1 MGSCSRYGSILIIL
15 TQVYILLHIPKYI
28 ICQINDDNNQLE
40 NINYVNLAFR
50 NLNPESS
57 IENPK
62 SDQYNN
68 ELSIFSD
75 DSRQPYYGLSKL
87 RQLKSWHEDNLLSRD
102 VSRHMHVDIQR
113 RAIFKRSL
121 SQPNIYNEPIVKID
135 TSGLPQHGDVRCKC
149 VCPSTPIVDGSPSNV
164 SRRRLYVKDV
174 PPDKCKCEEVVRP
187 NLPANVT
194 ATDFCPRCECKY
206 QSRNTRTIKW
216 FVIFT
221 IFVVSSLS
229 IYMAITTGTRFG
241 IAYESWSS
249 DDNESSSN
257 PRGPSWQSTQAAL
270 NRTKFGGA
278 TAWLCL
284 MLIGIVSGCVASV
297 VDIATSWMKDLR
309 EGICPAAFYLN
320 REQCCWSSSD
330 TFFEGAHCSKWVTWP
345 QLLGIIGD
353 HHPILDYLM
362 SFLTYLVSSL
372 LFATLAALL
381 VKRFAPHARGSG
393 IPEVKTILSGFVIK
407 GYLGKWTFAV
417 KSICMVLVV
426 AAGLSLG
433 KEGPFVHIACCVG
446 NIISHF
452 FPKYAR
458 NDAKKREI
466 LSASSAAGVSVAFGA
481 PIGGVLFS
489 LEEVSY
495 YFPLK
500 TLWRSF
506 FCALVAAFIVK
517 SINPFSNEH
526 MVMFYVAYTRP
537 WILFEL
543 IPFALLGALGGIIGS
558 MFIKFNVRWCYT
570 RKNSIL
576 SQYPVTE
583 VLAIAF
589 ITSFFGYPIEF
600 TRMNSSE
607 LIKLLFSPCG
617 IADVSML
624 CDYQRNFTGKLDS
637 TDRIEIA
644 EAGPGVYRSLF
655 FLTVALIFKFTITIF
670 TFGMAIPTGLFIP
683 AMTMGAITGRII
695 GVMMEQIA
703 FNYPDLWIFQ
713 NACSSGEN
721 CMTPGLYAMVGAAA
735 VLAGVTRMTISLV
748 VIMFELTSNADFTV
762 PVMVAVMCSKW
773 VGDAFGRQSIYDAHI
788 YLNDYPCLDP
798 EEKFNAANSISTMQL
813 ERVSEE
819 T

>member
-1 MGSCSRYGSILIIL
+1 MGKQDETSFYYIHHIIIIIKVINTNVSKTSYSMRISLLLILE
-15 TQVYILLHIPKYI
+15 TYI
-28 ICQINDDNNQLE
+28 ICNILIFALEVKGNETNNK
-40 NINYVNLAFR
+40 LAAAASTA
-50 NLNPESS
+50 PSS
-57 IENPK
+57 ATTNNHDANHDIDKLHPITKLDEPPK
-62 SDQYNN
+62 
-68 ELSIFSD
+68 I
-75 DSRQPYYGLSKL
+75 
-87 RQLKSWHEDNLLSRD
+87 
-102 VSRHMHVDIQR
+102 
-113 RAIFKRSL
+113 
-121 SQPNIYNEPIVKID
+121 
-135 TSGLPQHGDVRCKC
+135 HGDARCKC
-149 VCPSTPIVDGSPSNV
+149 VCPSLQISPNDS
-164 SRRRLYVKDV
+164 SPTQRRVLYLGNTS
-174 PPDKCKCEEVVRP
+174 PDQCNCYKVVQP
-187 NLPANVT
+187 QLYNHPNVT
-194 ATDFCPRCECKY
+194 LKDFCARCECKY
-206 QSRNTRTIKW
+206 QSRNTTTIRW
-216 FVIFT
+216 FVVFT
-221 IFVVSSLS
+221 IVVVTTLSL
-229 IYMAITTGTRFG
+229 YMVVTTSTNLN

-249 DDNESSSN
+249 ENN
-257 PRGPSWQSTQAAL
+257 NQGPNWQSTQMAL
-270 NRTKFGGA
+270 NRRKFGGA
-278 TAWLCL
+278 AAWLCL
-284 MLIGIVSGCVASV
+284 MLVGIVAGAVASV

-320 REQCCWSSSD
+320 REQCCWSSTD
-330 TFFEGAHCSKWVTWP
+330 TIFEGAHCSKWLTWP
-345 QLLGIIGD
+345 QLLGITSD
-353 HHPILDYLM
+353 HSFADYFM
-362 SFLTYLVSSL
+362 SFLTYIISSL
-372 LFATLAALL
+372 LFASLAALL
-381 VKRFAPHARGSG
+381 VKRFAPYARGSG
-393 IPEVKTILSGFVIK
+393 IPEIKTILSGFVIK
-407 GYLGKWTFAV
+407 GYLGKWTFTV

-433 KEGPFVHIACCVG
+433 KEGPFVHIACCIG

-495 YFPLK
+495 FFPLK

-506 FCALVAAFIVK
+506 FCALVAAFVLR

-526 MVMFYVAYTRP
+526 MVMFYVDYTRP

-543 IPFALLGALGGIIGS
+543 LPFALLGAFGGIIGS

-570 RKNSIL
+570 RKSSIL
-576 SQYPVTE
+576 AQYPVTE

-589 ITSFFGYPIEF
+589 ITSFIGYPNEF

-624 CDYQRNFTGKLDS
+624 CDYQRNYTEKIEP
-637 TDRIEIA
+637 TNRIYIA

-655 FLTVALIFKFTITIF
+655 FLTLALIFKFAVTIF

-683 AMTMGAITGRII
+683 SMAMGAITGRII
-695 GVMMEQIA
+695 GVLMEQIA

-713 NACSSGEN
+713 NACSTGEN

-735 VLAGVTRMTISLV
+735 VLAGVTRMTVSLV
-748 VIMFELTSNADFTV
+748 VIMFELTGNADFIV

-798 EEKFNAANSISTMQL
+798 EGKFNAANSGSTVQL
-813 ERVSEE
+813 EHVAEE

>member
-1 MGSCSRYGSILIIL
+1 MSNNIIIIIITIFTILACIPTSYCL
-15 TQVYILLHIPKYI
+15 T
-28 ICQINDDNNQLE
+28 
-40 NINYVNLAFR
+40 
-50 NLNPESS
+50 
-57 IENPK
+57 
-62 SDQYNN
+62 
-68 ELSIFSD
+68 
-75 DSRQPYYGLSKL
+75 GT
-87 RQLKSWHEDNLLSRD
+87 
-102 VSRHMHVDIQR
+102 
-113 RAIFKRSL
+113 RS
-121 SQPNIYNEPIVKID
+121 EP
-135 TSGLPQHGDVRCKC
+135 HGDVRCKC
-149 VCPSTPIVDGSPSNV
+149 VCPGTAP
-164 SRRRLYVKDV
+164 RTLYVANVAPTQCD
-174 PPDKCKCEEVVRP
+174 PINVVEP
-187 NLPANVT
+187 NLPQNLT
-194 ATDFCPRCECKY
+194 KNSKELLTRCECKY
-206 QSRNTRTIKW
+206 QSRNTSTIKR
-216 FVIFT
+216 FVILT
-221 IFVVSSLS
+221 IVVVTSLS
-229 IYMAITTGTRFG
+229 IYMVATNGTRFG
-241 IAYESWSS
+241 IPYESWSS
-249 DDNESSSN
+249 ENNDASTSANA
-257 PRGPSWQSTQAAL
+257 GPTWQSTQAAL

-278 TAWLCL
+278 TAWICL
-284 MLIGIVSGCVASV
+284 MVIGIVAGCVASV

-309 EGICPAAFYLN
+309 EGLCPAAFYLN
-320 REQCCWSSSD
+320 REQCCWSSDD
-330 TFFEGAHCSKWVTWP
+330 TIFEGAHCSQWITWP
-345 QLLGIIGD
+345 QMMRISED
-353 HHPILDYLM
+353 HNIFNGLM
-362 SFLTYLVSSL
+362 SFLIYIITSL
-372 LFATLAALL
+372 MFAGLAALL

-446 NIISHF
+446 NIISHL

-458 NDAKKREI
+458 NNAKKREI

-506 FCALVAAFIVK
+506 FCALVAASILR

-526 MVMFYVAYTRP
+526 MVMFYVKYTRP

-543 IPFALLGALGGIIGS
+543 VPFALLGVFGGIIGS

-570 RKNSIL
+570 RKTSIL

-583 VLAIAF
+583 VLVVALV
-589 ITSFFGYPIEF
+589 TSFIGYPNEF

-617 IADVSML
+617 VADVSML
-624 CDYQRNFTGKLDS
+624 CDYKRNTEKFDS
-637 TDRIEIA
+637 PNRIDIA
-644 EAGPGVYRSLF
+644 EAGSGVYKSLF
-655 FLTVALIFKFTITIF
+655 YLTLALVFKFAVTIF
-670 TFGMAIPTGLFIP
+670 TFGLAIPTGLFIP

-713 NACSSGEN
+713 NACSTGEN

-735 VLAGVTRMTISLV
+735 TLAGVTRMTVSLV
-748 VIMFELTSNADFTV
+748 VIMFELTGNADFIV

-798 EEKFNAANSISTMQL
+798 EEKFNAANSLNTRQL
-813 ERVSEE
+813 ERVAEE
-819 T
+819 S

>member
-1 MGSCSRYGSILIIL
+1 M
-15 TQVYILLHIPKYI
+15 
-28 ICQINDDNNQLE
+28 
-40 NINYVNLAFR
+40 
-50 NLNPESS
+50 
-57 IENPK
+57 
-62 SDQYNN
+62 
-68 ELSIFSD
+68 
-75 DSRQPYYGLSKL
+75 
-87 RQLKSWHEDNLLSRD
+87 
-102 VSRHMHVDIQR
+102 
-113 RAIFKRSL
+113 
-121 SQPNIYNEPIVKID
+121 
-135 TSGLPQHGDVRCKC
+135 
-149 VCPSTPIVDGSPSNV
+149 
-164 SRRRLYVKDV
+164 
-174 PPDKCKCEEVVRP
+174 
-187 NLPANVT
+187 
-194 ATDFCPRCECKY
+194 
-206 QSRNTRTIKW
+206 
-216 FVIFT
+216 FT
-221 IFVVSSLS
+221 IVVVTILS
-229 IYMAITTGTRFG
+229 VYMVVTTGAKMS

-249 DDNESSSN
+249 ENNNNDNN
-257 PRGPSWQSTQAAL
+257 QHTGPSWQNTQMAL

-284 MLIGIVSGCVASV
+284 MIIGIVAGAVASV
-297 VDIATSWMKDLR
+297 VDIATGWMKDLR

-320 REQCCWSSSD
+320 REQCCWSSND
-330 TFFEGAHCSKWVTWP
+330 TIFEGAHCSKWRTWP
-345 QLLGIIGD
+345 QLLGITTD
-353 HHPILDYLM
+353 HSFFDYTT
-362 SFLTYLVSSL
+362 SFLTYVISSIL
-372 LFATLAALL
+372 LAGLAALL

-407 GYLGKWTFAV
+407 GYLGKWTMTV

-433 KEGPFVHIACCVG
+433 KEGPFVHITCCIG
-446 NIISHF
+446 NIVSHF

-458 NDAKKREI
+458 NDAKKREV

-506 FCALVAAFIVK
+506 FCALVAAFVLR

-526 MVMFYVAYTRP
+526 MVMFYVDYTRP

-558 MFIKFNVRWCYT
+558 MFIKFNVRWCYI
-570 RKNSIL
+570 RKTSIL
-576 SQYPVTE
+576 NQYPVME
-583 VLAIAF
+583 VLAVAL
-589 ITSFFGYPIEF
+589 ITSFLSFPNEF
-600 TRMNSSE
+600 TRMNTSE
-607 LIKLLFSPCG
+607 LIKLLFSNCG

-624 CDYQRNFTGKLDS
+624 CDYQRNFTEKIDS
-637 TDRIEIA
+637 NNRIPIS
-644 EAGPGVYRSLF
+644 EAGPGVYKSLF
-655 FLTVALIFKFTITIF
+655 FLTFALIFKFTVTIF
-670 TFGMAIPTGLFIP
+670 TFGMAIPTGLFVP
-683 AMTMGAITGRII
+683 SLAMGAITGRII
-695 GVMMEQIA
+695 GVLMEQIA

-713 NACSSGEN
+713 NACSTGEN

-735 VLAGVTRMTISLV
+735 TLAGVTRMTVSLV
-748 VIMFELTSNADFTV
+748 VIMFELTGNADFIV

-798 EEKFNAANSISTMQL
+798 EEKFNAANSVSTMQL

>member
-1 MGSCSRYGSILIIL
+1 MGPLAVR
-15 TQVYILLHIPKYI
+15 ILLI
-28 ICQINDDNNQLE
+28 L
-40 NINYVNLAFR
+40 VVATVTAA
-50 NLNPESS
+50 S
-57 IENPK
+57 I
-62 SDQYNN
+62 Y
-68 ELSIFSD
+68 
-75 DSRQPYYGLSKL
+75 
-87 RQLKSWHEDNLLSRD
+87 
-102 VSRHMHVDIQR
+102 
-113 RAIFKRSL
+113 
-121 SQPNIYNEPIVKID
+121 PNIGVSAEVVGLDTQLNISKNLKPIEIEKIVSPTLGDLEPK
-135 TSGLPQHGDVRCKC
+135 TKFSKEPPQHGNVRCKC
-149 VCPSTPIVDGSPSNV
+149 VCPSPQVVANSSSPTQ
-164 SRRRLYVKDV
+164 RRLYVGNTT
-174 PPDKCKCEEVVRP
+174 PDQCNCYKVVQP
-187 NLPANVT
+187 HLSPLVGLK
-194 ATDFCPRCECKY
+194 DFCARCECKY
-206 QSRNTRTIKW
+206 QSRNTTTIRW

-221 IFVVSSLS
+221 IFVVTSLS
-229 IYMAITTGTRFG
+229 LYMVVTSGTRLG

-249 DDNESSSN
+249 ESN
-257 PRGPSWQSTQAAL
+257 NQGPNWQSTQMAL
-270 NRTKFGGA
+270 NRRKFGGA
-278 TAWLCL
+278 SAWLCL
-284 MLIGIVSGCVASV
+284 MLVGIVAGGVASV

-320 REQCCWSSSD
+320 REQCCWSSND
-330 TFFEGAHCSKWVTWP
+330 TIFEGAHCSRWLTWP
-345 QLLGIIGD
+345 QLMGITEE
-353 HHPILDYLM
+353 HKFSDYFM
-362 SFLTYLVSSL
+362 SFLTYIVSSL
-372 LFATLAALL
+372 LLASLAALL

-393 IPEVKTILSGFVIK
+393 IPEIKTILSGFVIK
-407 GYLGKWTFAV
+407 GYLGKWTFTV

-433 KEGPFVHIACCVG
+433 KEGPFVHITCCIG

-506 FCALVAAFIVK
+506 FCALVAAFVLR

-526 MVMFYVAYTRP
+526 MVMFYVDYTRP

-543 IPFALLGALGGIIGS
+543 LPFALLGAFGGVIGS

-570 RKNSIL
+570 RKTSIL
-576 SQYPVTE
+576 SQYPVSE
-583 VLAIAF
+583 VLAVAF
-589 ITSFFGYPIEF
+589 ITSFIGYPNEF

-624 CDYQRNFTGKLDS
+624 CDYQRNFTDKIES
-637 TDRIEIA
+637 PNRIYIA
-644 EAGPGVYRSLF
+644 EAGPGVYKSLF
-655 FLTVALIFKFTITIF
+655 FLTLALIFKFALTIF
-670 TFGMAIPTGLFIP
+670 TFGMAVPTGLFIP
-683 AMTMGAITGRII
+683 SMAMGAITGRII
-695 GVMMEQIA
+695 GVLMEQIA

-713 NACSSGEN
+713 NACSTGEN

-735 VLAGVTRMTISLV
+735 VLAGVTRMTVSLV
-748 VIMFELTSNADFTV
+748 VIMFELTGNADFIV

-798 EEKFNAANSISTMQL
+798 EEKFNAANSVSTMQL
-813 ERVSEE
+813 ERVAEE

>member
-1 MGSCSRYGSILIIL
+1 MYSP
-15 TQVYILLHIPKYI
+15 Q
-28 ICQINDDNNQLE
+28 
-40 NINYVNLAFR
+40 
-50 NLNPESS
+50 
-57 IENPK
+57 
-62 SDQYNN
+62 
-68 ELSIFSD
+68 
-75 DSRQPYYGLSKL
+75 SKL
-87 RQLKSWHEDNLLSRD
+87 TRWSIQTAILVTILSCYYTLE
-102 VSRHMHVDIQR
+102 VSAQR
-113 RAIFKRSL
+113 SIPLGGYQRSY
-121 SQPNIYNEPIVKID
+121 SEARPNKNE
-135 TSGLPQHGDVRCKC
+135 RCKC
-149 VCPSTPIVDGSPSNV
+149 VCPSLDVANSTSPNQ
-164 SRRRLYVKDV
+164 RRVLYVDNTT
-174 PPDKCKCEEVVRP
+174 PDQCNCYTVVQP
-187 NLPANVT
+187 QLKNTVAPK
-194 ATDFCPRCECKY
+194 DFCARCECKY
-206 QSRNTRTIKW
+206 QSRNTTTIRW

-221 IFVVSSLS
+221 IVVITLLSL
-229 IYMAITTGTRFG
+229 YMVVATSTRLG
-241 IAYESWSS
+241 VAYESWSS
-249 DDNESSSN
+249 ENN
-257 PRGPSWQSTQAAL
+257 NQGPNWQSTQMAL
-270 NRTKFGGA
+270 NRRKFGGA
-278 TAWLCL
+278 SAWLCL
-284 MLIGIVSGCVASV
+284 MLVGIVAGAVASV

-320 REQCCWSSSD
+320 REQCCWSSND
-330 TFFEGAHCSKWVTWP
+330 TIFEGAHCSKWLTWP
-345 QLLGIIGD
+345 QILGITA
-353 HHPILDYLM
+353 DYSFADYFM
-362 SFLTYLVSSL
+362 SFLTYIVSSL
-372 LFATLAALL
+372 LFASLAALL

-407 GYLGKWTFAV
+407 GYLGKWTFTV

-433 KEGPFVHIACCVG
+433 KEGPFVHIACCIG

-506 FCALVAAFIVK
+506 FCALVAAFVLR

-526 MVMFYVAYTRP
+526 MVMFYVDYTRP

-543 IPFALLGALGGIIGS
+543 IPFALLGAFGGIIGS

-570 RKNSIL
+570 RKSSIL
-576 SQYPVTE
+576 AQYPVTE

-589 ITSFFGYPIEF
+589 ITSFIGYPNEF

-624 CDYQRNFTGKLDS
+624 CDYQRNYTEKIES
-637 TDRIEIA
+637 TNRIYIA
-644 EAGPGVYRSLF
+644 EAGPGVYKSLF
-655 FLTVALIFKFTITIF
+655 FLTLALIFKFAITIF

-683 AMTMGAITGRII
+683 SMAMGAITGRII
-695 GVMMEQIA
+695 GVLMEQIA

-713 NACSSGEN
+713 NACSTGEN

-735 VLAGVTRMTISLV
+735 VLAGVTRMTVSLV
-748 VIMFELTSNADFTV
+748 VIMFELTGNADFIV

-798 EEKFNAANSISTMQL
+798 EEKFNAANSVSTMQL
-813 ERVSEE
+813 ERVAEE

>member
-1 MGSCSRYGSILIIL
+1 MNSLKSISTRFSLQTAVL
-15 TQVYILLHIPKYI
+15 VTILLLCYYVLAISAQKSIPSLGHQRSFSEARPNK
-28 ICQINDDNNQLE
+28 
-40 NINYVNLAFR
+40 
-50 NLNPESS
+50 
-57 IENPK
+57 
-62 SDQYNN
+62 N
-68 ELSIFSD
+68 E
-75 DSRQPYYGLSKL
+75 
-87 RQLKSWHEDNLLSRD
+87 
-102 VSRHMHVDIQR
+102 
-113 RAIFKRSL
+113 
-121 SQPNIYNEPIVKID
+121 
-135 TSGLPQHGDVRCKC
+135 RCKC
-149 VCPSTPIVDGSPSNV
+149 VCPSLDIANSTSPNQ
-164 SRRRLYVKDV
+164 RRVLYVDNTT
-174 PPDKCKCEEVVRP
+174 PDQCNCYTVVQP
-187 NLPANVT
+187 QLKNIVAPK
-194 ATDFCPRCECKY
+194 DFCSRCECKY
-206 QSRNTRTIKW
+206 QSRNTTTIRW

-221 IFVVSSLS
+221 IIVITLLSLYMVVATS
-229 IYMAITTGTRFG
+229 TRLG
-241 IAYESWSS
+241 VAYESWSS
-249 DDNESSSN
+249 ENN
-257 PRGPSWQSTQAAL
+257 NQGPNWQSTQMAL
-270 NRTKFGGA
+270 NRRKFGGA
-278 TAWLCL
+278 SAWLCL
-284 MLIGIVSGCVASV
+284 MLVGIVAGAVASV

-320 REQCCWSSSD
+320 REQCCWSSND
-330 TFFEGAHCSKWVTWP
+330 TIFEGAHCSKWLTWP
-345 QLLGIIGD
+345 QILGITA
-353 HHPILDYLM
+353 DYSFADYFM
-362 SFLTYLVSSL
+362 SFLTYIVSSL
-372 LFATLAALL
+372 LFASLAAML

-407 GYLGKWTFAV
+407 GYLGKWTFTV

-433 KEGPFVHIACCVG
+433 KEGPFVHIACCIG

-506 FCALVAAFIVK
+506 FCALVAAFVLR

-526 MVMFYVAYTRP
+526 MVMFYVDYTRP

-543 IPFALLGALGGIIGS
+543 IPFALLGAFGGIIGS

-570 RKNSIL
+570 RKSSIL
-576 SQYPVTE
+576 AQYPVTE

-589 ITSFFGYPIEF
+589 ITSFIGYPNEF

-624 CDYQRNFTGKLDS
+624 CDYQRNYTEKIEP
-637 TDRIEIA
+637 TNRIYIA
-644 EAGPGVYRSLF
+644 EAGPGVYKSLF
-655 FLTVALIFKFTITIF
+655 FLTLALIFKFAITIF

-683 AMTMGAITGRII
+683 SMAMGAITGRII
-695 GVMMEQIA
+695 GVLMEQIA

-713 NACSSGEN
+713 NACSTGEN

-735 VLAGVTRMTISLV
+735 VLAGVTRMTVSLV
-748 VIMFELTSNADFTV
+748 VIMFELTGNADFIV

-798 EEKFNAANSISTMQL
+798 EEKFNAANSVSTMQL
-813 ERVSEE
+813 ERVAEE